1 MKPIVIYLDRRDGK
15 VELTRKEFED
25 YINRAYQQG
34 YDCGYAEGKKNYW
47 SPWYGNGS
55 ITCTSNNT
63 RTQPPITINPTPN
76 VSPFTYDT
84 QITCEAHNDIG
95 ETKCVN

>member
-15 VELTRKEFED
+15 IELTRKEFED
-25 YINRAYQQG
+25 YINKAYQQG
-34 YDCGYAEGKKNYW
+34 YDCGYAEGKKYYW
-47 SPWYGNGS
+47 TPYL
-55 ITCTSNNT
+55 TCTNSDSNA
-63 RTQPPITINPTPN
+63 PITINPTPH
-76 VSPFTYDT
+76 VSPFTYDP

>member
-15 VELTRKEFED
+15 IELTRKEFED
-25 YINRAYQQG
+25 YINKAYQQG
-34 YDCGYAEGKKNYW
+34 YDCGYAEWKKNYW
-47 SPWYGNGS
+47 SPYIYTNSGS
-55 ITCTSNNT
+55 NT
-63 RTQPPITINPTPN
+63 PITINSTP